1 MDEVSPWQ
9 QLGYQKDLLAI
20 FIFLGEGFI
29 YDEKSILKGYMYF
42 IYNQIIL

>member
-20 FIFLGEGFI
+20 FAIFVFLGEGFI
-29 YDEKSILKGYMYF
+29 DCATRSPC
-42 IYNQIIL
+42 